1 MNHENELSIG
11 HNALRLR
18 NYKYVPSFLQKRKK
32 ETLDSGLEK
41 TQTGMWNKISH
52 AIAGKARST
61 TQVLDNLEEA
71 FIMSD
76 VGTDTTLKIIERLE
90 ERVARDKYV
99 GSQEL
104 RRMLVE
110 EVTDML
116 QKPDNENELDDF
128 KVTRKGDDPYVILV
142 VGVNGGRQD
151 HHHRQACLAVQ
162 TSRQQGGAGS
172 SRHIPGRRHRAA

>member
-1 MNHENELSIG
+1 MEQDF
-11 HNALRLR
+11 A
-18 NYKYVPSFLQKRKK
+18 
-32 ETLDSGLEK
+32 
-41 TQTGMWNKISH
+41 H
-52 AIAGKARST
+52 AIAGKSKVDDE
-61 TQVLDNLEEA
+61 VLDNLEEA

-116 QKPDNENELDDF
+116 PE
-128 KVTRKGDDPYVILV
+128 T
-142 VGVNGGRQD
+142 
-151 HHHRQACLAVQ
+151 
-162 TSRQQGGAGS
+162 
-172 SRHIPGRRHRAA
+172 

>member
-1 MNHENELSIG
+1 
-11 HNALRLR
+11 
-18 NYKYVPSFLQKRKK
+18 
-32 ETLDSGLEK
+32 
-41 TQTGMWNKISH
+41 
-52 AIAGKARST
+52 
-61 TQVLDNLEEA
+61 
-71 FIMSD
+71 MSD

-142 VGVNGGRQD
+142 VGVNGVGKTTTIGK
-151 HHHRQACLAVQ
+151 LAWQ
-162 TSRQQGGAGS
+162 YKTSRQQGGAGS
-172 SRHIPGRRHRAA
+172 SRHIPGRRHRATIYGDSA

>member
-1 MNHENELSIG
+1 MFKFFS
-11 HNALRLR
+11 
-18 NYKYVPSFLQKRKK
+18 KKKK

-52 AIAGKARST
+52 AIAGKSKVDDE
-61 TQVLDNLEEA
+61 VLDNLEEA

-142 VGVNGGRQD
+142 VGVNGVGKTTTIGKLAWQYK
-151 HHHRQACLAVQ
+151 QAGNKVVL
-162 TSRQQGGAGS
+162 GAADTF
-172 SRHIPGRRHRAA
+172 RAAAIEQLDIWGQRVGVPVDRKSVV